1 MIDDKLGSSV
11 PLYLDESVEDLQRN
25 GMRLIQ
31 PSYGFRFGEDSVLLA
46 AIASESCPQ
55 ASRRIR
61 VVDLGAGSGAVS
73 VLMAAR
79 NRQLDLHA
87 IELDTHRF
95 DCLQRNIRINKLS
108 DRMSALQLDI
118 RRLIDRKNN
127 GSWPN
132 ELKPSEFDVV
142 VMNPP
147 YRKPVKTS
155 IDRWESG
162 DNKVRSTLMA
172 GEEMAISLEE
182 LLVVSARLLKPGG
195 RLIMVHRPQRL
206 PDIIEIM
213 RKTAIEPVSLQV
225 MESLP
230 AKAPS
235 RLIIV
240 GRKGIK
246 SGGFRWLAPLIVY
259 SRPGQMTEEAASL
272 YGHEPS
278 LSDKQ
283 LMRGMIRLDQ
293 EFAPAD
299 STFASGSN
307 ELTDNK
313 FRLED

>member
-1 MIDDKLGSSV
+1 MIDDKLESSI

-95 DCLQRNIRINKLS
+95 NCLQRNIRINNLS

-118 RRLIDRKNN
+118 RRLIDGKNN
-127 GSWPN
+127 GSWPH

-172 GEEMAISLEE
+172 GEEMAVSLEE

-206 PDIIEIM
+206 PDIIESM

-235 RLIIV
+235 RLIVV

-246 SGGFRWLAPLIVY
+246 SGGFRWLAPLVVY
-259 SRPGQMTEEAASL
+259 SRPGQMTEKAASL
-272 YGHEPS
+272 YGHELS

-293 EFAPAD
+293 EFAAVD
-299 STFASGSN
+299 STFASGSD
-307 ELTDNK
+307 ELSDNK

>member
-1 MIDDKLGSSV
+1 M
-11 PLYLDESVEDLQRN
+11 YLDESVEDLQRN

>member
-1 MIDDKLGSSV
+1 M
-11 PLYLDESVEDLQRN
+11 YLDESVEDLQRN

-235 RLIIV
+235 RLIVV

-283 LMRGMIRLDQ
+283 LMRGVIRLDQ
-293 EFAPAD
+293 EFAAAD

>member
-1 MIDDKLGSSV
+1 M
-11 PLYLDESVEDLQRN
+11 YLDESVEDLQRN

-172 GEEMAISLEE
+172 GEELAVSLEE

-206 PDIIEIM
+206 PDIIESM

-235 RLIIV
+235 RLIVV

-293 EFAPAD
+293 EFAAAD

>member
-1 MIDDKLGSSV
+1 M
-11 PLYLDESVEDLQRN
+11 YLDESVEDLQRN

-95 DCLQRNIRINKLS
+95 DCLQRNIRINNLS

-132 ELKPSEFDVV
+132 ELNPSEFDVV

-172 GEEMAISLEE
+172 GEELAVSLEE

-206 PDIIEIM
+206 PDIIESM

-235 RLIIV
+235 RLIVV

-283 LMRGMIRLDQ
+283 IMRGMIRLDQ
-293 EFAPAD
+293 EFAAAD
-299 STFASGSN
+299 STFASGLN
-307 ELTDNK
+307 ELPDNK

>member
-1 MIDDKLGSSV
+1 M
-11 PLYLDESVEDLQRN
+11 YLDESVEDLQRN

-172 GEEMAISLEE
+172 GEEMAVSLEE